1 MGGTWGGIVWAGFV
15 AGVLAAGVFWL
26 FRTLSLTQ
34 LSATGQL
41 GCLFFDDPRLPM
53 AETLGL
59 GLFLALHATLVAAV
73 YAAVLRALG
82 GAGWGTGV
90 AAGPGHGGGGW
101 GAGVPAGAVHGVLV
115 AAALPWLARAS
126 RCVRMGRLPPP
137 GRLGL
142 DWGQA
147 TPVGLIAGFAVY
159 GGVFGAV
166 LHSLS
171 TRAP

>member
-26 FRTLSLTQ
+26 FRTLALTR

-41 GCLFFDDPRLPM
+41 GCLFLDDPRLPM
-53 AETLGL
+53 TETLGFV
-59 GLFLALHATLVAAV
+59 LFLALHATLVAAL
-73 YAAVLRALG
+73 YAVVLRALG

-90 AAGPGHGGGGW
+90 AVGG
-101 GAGVPAGAVHGVLV
+101 VHGILV

-142 DWGQA
+142 EWGQA
-147 TPVGLIAGFAVY
+147 TPVALIAGFAVY

-166 LHSLS
+166 LHAFS

>member
-26 FRTLSLTQ
+26 FRTLALTR

-41 GCLFFDDPRLPM
+41 GCLFLDDPRLPM
-53 AETLGL
+53 TETLGFV
-59 GLFLALHATLVAAV
+59 LFLALHATLVAAV

-82 GAGWGTGV
+82 GPGWGTGV
-90 AAGPGHGGGGW
+90 AAGG
-101 GAGVPAGAVHGVLV
+101 VHGLLV

-147 TPVGLIAGFAVY
+147 TPVALIAGFAVY

-166 LHSLS
+166 LHALS